1 MASSLSSTTVAW
13 MLLLIAGVLEI
24 VWASSMK
31 ASAGFTQHMFTAI
44 TLIAALLSFWLLG
57 VAMKSLPLGT
67 AYAVWTGIGA
77 VGAAVL
83 GMVFFKEPAT
93 AARILCIAA
102 IVGGIV
108 GLQLLHSTGG
118 HP

>member
-1 MASSLSSTTVAW
+1 MASISTPTAWAILLVAG
-13 MLLLIAGVLEI
+13 LLEI
-24 VWASSMK
+24 VWSSSMK
-31 ASAGFTQHMFTAI
+31 ASEGFTRHLYTGV
-44 TLIAALLSFWLLG
+44 TLVAAWLSFWLLG
-57 VAMKSLPLGT
+57 LAMKSLPLGT

-108 GLQLLHSTGG
+108 GLKLLHGASVPAG
-118 HP
+118 